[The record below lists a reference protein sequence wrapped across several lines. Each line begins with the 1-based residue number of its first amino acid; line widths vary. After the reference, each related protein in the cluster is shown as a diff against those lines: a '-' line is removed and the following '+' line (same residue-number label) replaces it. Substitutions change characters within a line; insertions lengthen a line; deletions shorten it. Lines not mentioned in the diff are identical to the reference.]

1 MTVGERLILAEPG
14 EEFMIGAKSNFLAGG
29 TPDECR
35 NLLRREQK
43 ERYDKHIRQGGER
56 SIEDFDFL
64 SRDIKEEYRTPIS
77 VIICEG
83 DEQGKFWT
91 LGEIRHEK
99 PKPVVND
106 EKAAWNLRNYI
117 IARAFEDWQMVLKYE
132 YGKEHHCH
140 VKGQIDSGG
149 YKMLKESC
157 ERFLFG
163 EDVKYYTDA
172 DILKLAREYR
182 EWLWNE
188 VFPMIPRLVYYHK
201 KHDRYRIY
209 QACSGRIIVTDT
221 EMDAIF
227 KITYNPKKLTRDELK
242 ILLKEFVNEN
252 RTVGQSDHAGES
264 AQDGCRPGPVHTN
277 GLLDRPSWGE
287 IYGTHGG
294 ENPSAGRDLWGY
306 PLQKRSDARLWNH
319 RNWYRG

>member
-35 NLLRREQK
+35 RLLRQEQK
-43 ERYDKHIRQGGER
+43 ERYNKHIRQGGER
-56 SIEDFDFL
+56 SFEDFDFL
-64 SRDIKEEYRTPIS
+64 ERDIKEEYAN

-83 DEQGKFWT
+83 DEQGKYWT
-91 LGEIRHEK
+91 LNEIRHIK
-99 PKPVVND
+99 PKPVVVD

-117 IARAFEDWQMVLKYE
+117 IVRAFEDWKMVLKYE

-163 EDVKYYTDA
+163 EDIKYYTDV
-172 DILKLAREYR
+172 DINKIAREYR

-221 EMDAIF
+221 EMDAIYRM
-227 KITYNPKKLTRDELK
+227 TYNPRKLTKEELK
-242 ILLKEFVNEN
+242 ILLKEFMNEN
-252 RTVGQSDHAGES
+252 STDRQSDHAGES
-264 AQDGCRPGPVHTN
+264 AQDGCRPGPVYP
-277 GLLDRPSWGE
+277 GGFLDSPSWGE
-287 IYGTHGG
+287 IHGSHRS
-294 ENPSAGRDLWGY
+294 ENKASRGDLWGY
-306 PLQKRSDARLWNH
+306 SIQKRSDERLWNH